1 MILISQ
7 AQSKRAFGV
16 WDDTPVVDTSY
27 LAATDGYV
35 VAYVNGGVVNEI
47 SGYTDG
53 DDPPTT
59 KRFVAGG
66 AHAETG
72 NPDSGFCMPVRKGDY
87 WKVIVEAGVIGD
99 LFWLPAE
106 S

>member
-1 MILISQ
+1 MIEISP
-7 AQSKRAFGV
+7 AGGGAEYGE
-16 WDDTPVVDTSY
+16 WDDTPVVDVSY
-27 LAATDGYV
+27 FAQTDGQV
-35 VAYVNGGVVNEI
+35 CAYVNGGVVNEI

-72 NPDSGFCMPVRKGDY
+72 NPDSGFNMPVRKGDY
-87 WKVIVEAGVIGD
+87 WKVVLETGVIGD
-99 LFWLPAE
+99 LFWLPKG
-106 S
+106 